1 MKRVLNLIYSGN
13 RWYDNLEDTKRFLVF
28 LWIVGLPLVIVQ
40 ILLYVFN
47 IWYGFPIWAITF
59 LALRLPYL
67 LRPKKT
73 ITFDIETSGL
83 FDNKM
88 FLVDF
93 EERGRM
99 HSSIQDV
106 KDYMAMQEKI
116 NKIKKEQ

>member
-67 LRPKKT
+67 LRPKK
-73 ITFDIETSGL
+73 IYTFDIETGGL

-88 FLVDF
+88 LLVDF
-93 EERGRM
+93 EERGTT

-106 KDYMAMQEKI
+106 KDFMAMQEKI
-116 NKIKKEQ
+116 NKTKDEQ